1 MPILSRETDIFPDR
15 LLDDS
20 AASNPDA
27 AWWVAYT
34 SARREK
40 QLMRHLHQRS
50 ISFYCPIIPKRN
62 CSPQGRIRTSY
73 VPLFA
78 GYVFIYGT
86 EDHRQLAL
94 KSNCISRFIT
104 VNDSIQ
110 LRSDLLQVRRLIAD
124 GVPLTVESRIE
135 PGQLVRI
142 RTGAFK
148 GFEGIVLKRHSQS
161 RLVVSVRFIEQ
172 GVSIMLDDCQFE
184 PI

>member
-1 MPILSRETDIFPDR
+1 MPILSREIDIFPHN
-15 LLDDS
+15 LLDDAES
-20 AASNPDA
+20 TPAGD
-27 AWWVAYT
+27 WWVAYT
-34 SARREK
+34 SSRREK
-40 QLMRHLHQRS
+40 QLMRHLHQRKV
-50 ISFYCPIIPKRN
+50 SFYCPIIPKRN
-62 CSPQGRIRTSY
+62 RSPQGRIRTSY

-78 GYVFIYGT
+78 GYVFIHGT

-94 KSNCISRFIT
+94 KSNCVSRFIA
-104 VNDSIQ
+104 VNDSVQ
-110 LRSDLLQVRRLIAD
+110 LCSDLLQVRRLIED

-148 GFEGIVLKRHSQS
+148 GFEGIVLRRHSQS